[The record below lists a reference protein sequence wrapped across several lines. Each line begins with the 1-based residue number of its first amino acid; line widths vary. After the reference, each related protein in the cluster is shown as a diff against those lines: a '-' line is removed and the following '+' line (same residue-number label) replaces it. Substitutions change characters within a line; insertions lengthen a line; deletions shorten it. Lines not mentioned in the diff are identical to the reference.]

1 MERMDQDSNSH
12 SRASSGIDTDKF
24 SQFQK
29 DINQWK
35 TITEQ
40 KNLNVFK

>member
-1 MERMDQDSNSH
+1 MERMDQGSN

-29 DINQWK
+29 DMNQWK
-35 TITEQ
+35 SITEQ